1 MSYSYIKS
9 VFPNFEPST
18 MNVNTL
24 YNQIPEREKKT
35 VNVKLQV
42 AEANANGN
50 DDYYK
55 FAKSLI
61 NEASSVESFTNNMVS
76 SSSHNDCDN
85 HVNHILKCTRCREQI
100 LKHFNLEQDKMR
112 NEEIMEIMSYI
123 IFGIF
128 ILLLI
133 EALRK
138 N

>member
-18 MNVNTL
+18 VNNNVL
-24 YNQIPEREKKT
+24 YNQIPTRDEKPD
-35 VNVKLQV
+35 NVKLQV

-61 NEASSVESFTNNMVS
+61 NEASSVESFTNNTVS
-76 SSSHNDCDN
+76 YNSLNDCDN

-100 LKHFNLEQDKMR
+100 LKQFNLEQDKMR

-133 EALRK
+133 ETLRK